1 MVLELTMNNEGAEGG
16 NEMTKHPSK
25 KTLWGLTAAAAFAAV
40 VCFAANGMANTPGAG
55 IVGSDH
61 DFSALWN
68 TGNNNH
74 AEICVVCHI
83 PHDADS
89 SVTDAPLWNHAVTT
103 ASYTPY
109 SGPSG
114 TLDATVGQ
122 PGGVSKLCLS
132 CHDGTVAIDA
142 FDGKPGTEFMDDI
155 NPARNLGTDLSDDH
169 PISFTYDTAL
179 ATADG
184 ELFDPAT
191 QTVSTASETGTIND
205 VLLINGKVECASCHD
220 VHNKD
225 TADGDFLRITR
236 TGSAICLSC
245 HDK

>member
-1 MVLELTMNNEGAEGG
+1 MRTDP
-16 NEMTKHPSK
+16 TR
-25 KTLWGLTAAAAFAAV
+25 KTLWGLTVAAALAAV
-40 VCFAANGMANTPGAG
+40 VCLAANSSAATPGAG
-55 IVGSDH
+55 IVGSPH

-74 AEICVVCHI
+74 AEICVVCHV
-83 PHDADS
+83 PHNADTN
-89 SVTDAPLWNHAVTT
+89 VTDAPLWNHEVTT
-103 ASYTPY
+103 ATYTPY
-109 SGPSG
+109 TSQ

-142 FDGKPGTEFMDDI
+142 FDGQPGTQFMDDFD
-155 NPARNLGTDLSDDH
+155 PDKNLGTDLTNDH

-179 ATADG
+179 ANQDG

-191 QTVSTASETGTIND
+191 TTVSTPLESGTIND

-225 TADGDFLRITR
+225 TADGDLLRITR
-236 TGSAICLSC
+236 TGSAICLTC

>member
-1 MVLELTMNNEGAEGG
+1 MSRKSLWDLT
-16 NEMTKHPSK
+16 T
-25 KTLWGLTAAAAFAAV
+25 AAAFAAV
-40 VCFAANGMANTPGAG
+40 VCFAANGLAATPCAG
-55 IVGSDH
+55 IAGSDH

-68 TGNNNH
+68 SGNNDH

-83 PHDADS
+83 PHNADT
-89 SVTDAPLWNHAVTT
+89 SVTAAPLWNHEVTT
-103 ASYTPY
+103 ASYTVY
-109 SGPSG
+109 SSA
-114 TLDATVGQ
+114 TLDATVAQ

-142 FDGKPGTEFMDDI
+142 FDGKAGTQLMDDI
-155 NPARNLGTDLSDDH
+155 NPGKNLGTNLADDH

-184 ELFDPAT
+184 ELFDPA
-191 QTVSTASETGTIND
+191 STTLTLGGSGETGTID
-205 VLLINGKVECASCHD
+205 ALLLFGGQVECASCHD

-225 TADGDFLRITR
+225 TVDGDFLRISR
-236 TGSAICLSC
+236 TGSAICLTC